1 LVNLPI
7 KKIIQYIVNKIYL
20 DNNSTTQIDPNVL
33 KHMIPYFNEK
43 YGNPSSQSHA
53 FGWEASAAV
62 EIAREQVAQII
73 NAKNDEIVFTSGAT
87 ESNNLAI
94 YGLFEGLFSKN
105 FEMVTSEI
113 EHKAVLDVCKKI
125 SKRGHKVHY
134 LKPDKNGIISL
145 EEFKKTINKNV
156 KVVSIMHANN
166 EIGSIQPI
174 KKIGKLCKDK
184 NIIFHVDAAQSLG
197 KINID
202 VKDMNID
209 LLSISSHKIYGPKG
223 IGALFINS
231 SNKKINIEPIIV
243 GGSQEKN
250 FRSGTLPSPM
260 IVGFG
265 MACKIAKKNFESDQ
279 RKIRDLSNKLIQK
292 ISQKFPETII
302 NGSKSN
308 RIPGN
313 VSLTFPFLK
322 GISIINSLPEIAV
335 SSGSAC
341 SSSNPNSSH
350 VLKSIGLDK
359 NYINSTIRIGIGKFN
374 SDEHI
379 EIAIKSITKAIER
392 KI

>member
-1 LVNLPI
+1 M
-7 KKIIQYIVNKIYL
+7 NKIYL

>member
-1 LVNLPI
+1 M
-7 KKIIQYIVNKIYL
+7 NKIYL

-33 KHMIPYFNEK
+33 EHMIPYFNEK

-62 EIAREQVAQII
+62 EIAREQVAKII

-105 FEMVTSEI
+105 FEMITSEI

-145 EEFKKTINKNV
+145 EEFKKTINENV

-174 KKIGKLCKDK
+174 KKIGKLCKSK
-184 NIIFHVDAAQSLG
+184 NIIFHVDAAQSVG

-250 FRSGTLPSPM
+250 FRSGTLASPM

-265 MACKIAKKNFESDQ
+265 MACKIAKENFESDQ
-279 RKIRDLSNKLIQK
+279 QRIKTLSNKLIQK

-302 NGSKSN
+302 NGSKSQ

-313 VSLTFPFLK
+313 VNLTFPFLN
-322 GISIINSLPEIAV
+322 GISIINSIPEIAV

>member
-1 LVNLPI
+1 
-7 KKIIQYIVNKIYL
+7 VNKIYL

>member
-1 LVNLPI
+1 M
-7 KKIIQYIVNKIYL
+7 NKIYL

-33 KHMIPYFNEK
+33 EHMIPYFNEK

-174 KKIGKLCKDK
+174 KKIGKLCKSK
-184 NIIFHVDAAQSLG
+184 NIIFHVDAAQSVG

-202 VKDMNID
+202 VKEMNID

-250 FRSGTLPSPM
+250 FRSGTLASPM

-265 MACKIAKKNFESDQ
+265 MACKIAKENFESDQ
-279 RKIRDLSNKLIQK
+279 QRIKTLSNKLIQK

-302 NGSKSN
+302 NGSKSQ

-313 VSLTFPFLK
+313 VNLTFPFLN
-322 GISIINSLPEIAV
+322 GISIINSMPEIAV

>member
-1 LVNLPI
+1 M
-7 KKIIQYIVNKIYL
+7 NKIYL

-33 KHMIPYFNEK
+33 EHMIPYFNEK

-105 FEMVTSEI
+105 FEMITSEI

-166 EIGSIQPI
+166 EIGTIQPI
-174 KKIGKLCKDK
+174 KKIGKLCKSK
-184 NIIFHVDAAQSLG
+184 NIIFHVDAAQSVG

-250 FRSGTLPSPM
+250 FRSGTLASPM

-265 MACKIAKKNFESDQ
+265 MACKIAKENFESDQ
-279 RKIRDLSNKLIQK
+279 QRIKTLSNKLIQK

-302 NGSKSN
+302 NGSKSQ

-313 VSLTFPFLK
+313 VNLTFPFLN
-322 GISIINSLPEIAV
+322 GISIINSIPEIAV

>member
-1 LVNLPI
+1 VNSPL
-7 KKIIQYIVNKIYL
+7 KKIIQYTVNKIYL
-20 DNNSTTQIDPNVL
+20 DNNSTTQVDPNVL

-53 FGWEASAAV
+53 FGWEANAAV

-73 NAKNDEIVFTSGAT
+73 NAKNEEIVFTSGAT

-94 YGLFEGLFSKN
+94 YGLYEGLFSKTL
-105 FEMVTSEI
+105 EMITTEI

-125 SKRGHKVHY
+125 SKKGHKIHY
-134 LKPDKNGIISL
+134 LKPTKDGIINL

-156 KVVSIMHANN
+156 KIVSIMHANN
-166 EIGSIQPI
+166 EIGTIQPI
-174 KKIGKLCKDK
+174 KEIGKLCRNK
-184 NIIFHVDAAQSLG
+184 NIFFHVDAAQSLG

-250 FRSGTLPSPM
+250 FRSGTLPTPM

-265 MACKIAKKNFESDQ
+265 MACKIAKENFKSDQ
-279 RKIRDLSNKLIQK
+279 RRIRDLSNKLIQK
-292 ISQKFPETII
+292 ITHKFPKTII
-302 NGSKSN
+302 NGSRSQ

-313 VSLTFPFLK
+313 VNLTFPFLN
-322 GISIINSLPEIAV
+322 GMSIINSLPEIAV

-341 SSSNPNSSH
+341 SSSKPNSSH

-374 SDEHI
+374 SDKHI
-379 EIAIKSITKAIER
+379 EIAINALTKAIER

>member
-1 LVNLPI
+1 
-7 KKIIQYIVNKIYL
+7 VNKIYL

-33 KHMIPYFNEK
+33 EHMIPYFNEK

-174 KKIGKLCKDK
+174 KKIGKLCKSK
-184 NIIFHVDAAQSLG
+184 NIIFHVDAAQSVG

-202 VKDMNID
+202 VKEMNID

-250 FRSGTLPSPM
+250 FRPGTLASPM

-265 MACKIAKKNFESDQ
+265 MACKIAKENFESDQ
-279 RKIRDLSNKLIQK
+279 QRIKTLSNKLIQK

-302 NGSKSN
+302 NGSKSQ

>member
-1 LVNLPI
+1 M
-7 KKIIQYIVNKIYL
+7 NKIYL

-33 KHMIPYFNEK
+33 EHMIPYFNEK

-105 FEMVTSEI
+105 FEMITSEI

-174 KKIGKLCKDK
+174 KKIGKLCKSK
-184 NIIFHVDAAQSLG
+184 NIIFHVDAAQSVG

-202 VKDMNID
+202 VKEMNID

-250 FRSGTLPSPM
+250 FRSGTLASPM

-265 MACKIAKKNFESDQ
+265 MACKIAKENFESDQ
-279 RKIRDLSNKLIQK
+279 QRIKTLSNKLIQK

-302 NGSKSN
+302 NGSKSQ